1 MSYFSGSMPISQ
13 KLYSYAC
20 AEKASDSIWTGLSLT
35 RHHDLP
41 NVNRLGSTQIKKF
54 IKAISSKGVFLFA
67 NNLQTN
73 EASDINRMSWCSS
86 RQGMMKH
93 KHDELERSDQD
104 LTKCQGHMLTQLD
117 HAPYQSMR
125 RTMGPEPELA
135 RHSRFRWPQPIW
147 VKHTLH
153 GSELFRDHESVAV
166 FFFIMHGVRATWA
179 ATRSFVTCI
188 EDDHS
193 SRETYQPIQNK
204 KDA

>member
-1 MSYFSGSMPISQ
+1 MP
-13 KLYSYAC
+13 
-20 AEKASDSIWTGLSLT
+20 
-35 RHHDLP
+35 
-41 NVNRLGSTQIKKF
+41 
-54 IKAISSKGVFLFA
+54 
-67 NNLQTN
+67 
-73 EASDINRMSWCSS
+73 WCSS
-86 RQGMMKH
+86 RQGMMKNR
-93 KHDELERSDQD
+93 HDELERSGQD

-204 KDA
+204 KRCIMHGIMPSFRAQTCRLDNGHHCGRIKHVLKEKTTPHFKFCKLPYNRKWTFLLAMFCNGGIVSPNRCHYSCIAIAFHD